1 MMIDFERNPEYPNL
15 IKMRIVYQTYNTEI
29 ITDEKDRIKF
39 KNFVSPSKKYVE
51 GWIPE
56 SEYAKAKFDL
66 VEWIN
71 QNYDDCNHYA
81 FDETQV
87 YGYPKVE
94 ILTHFTLDNQGDW
107 T

>member
-1 MMIDFERNPEYPNL
+1 MIDFERNPEYPNL

>member
-1 MMIDFERNPEYPNL
+1 MIDFERNPEYPNL

-56 SEYAKAKFDL
+56 SEYLEFARSDIN
-66 VEWIN
+66 EWIN
-71 QNYDDCNHYA
+71 QYWDDIGHHA
-81 FDETQV
+81 FCDMNSC
-87 YGYPKVE
+87 PKLD
-94 ILTHFTLDNQGDW
+94 ILDHFILDNQGDW
-107 T
+107 N

>member
-1 MMIDFERNPEYPNL
+1 MIDFERNPEDPSL